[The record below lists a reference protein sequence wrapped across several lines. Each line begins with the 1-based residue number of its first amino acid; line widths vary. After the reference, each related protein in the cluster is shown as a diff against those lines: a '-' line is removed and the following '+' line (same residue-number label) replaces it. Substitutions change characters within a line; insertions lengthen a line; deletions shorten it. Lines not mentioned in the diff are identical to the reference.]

1 MKVSGKEIAD
11 KILEDLKR
19 QIIEKNFKPN
29 LAIILAGEDP
39 ASEIYVS
46 YKLKAAKEIGI
57 EANVFRFSKDK
68 YQECAKKISELSA
81 DHTIS
86 GIIIQH
92 PVFPGWDFE
101 SLLQKIDPKKDV
113 DGFLPDSPF
122 YGATALGVW
131 EMLSEFAKIEGCAN
145 AEEFLK
151 GKKVVLLGK
160 GSAAGRPTM
169 HLFESKGVE
178 YTLIDSKTESPDEVI
193 NTADVVISAVG
204 KRHII
209 HEGNIKQ
216 GSFIIGVGSHDVDED
231 QIALKAKL
239 YCPNIGGIGPLTVAC
254 LLKNVVES
262 SHGLHG

>member
-11 KILEDLKR
+11 KILEDLKQ
-19 QIIEKNFKPN
+19 QIIARNLKPN

-57 EANVFRFSKDK
+57 EANVFRFSKDQ
-68 YQECAKKISELSA
+68 YQDCIKKISELSF
-81 DHTIS
+81 DSKIS

-113 DGFLPDSPF
+113 DGFLPSSS
-122 YGATALGVW
+122 YSGATALGVW
-131 EMLSEFAKIEGCAN
+131 EMLGEFAKIEGCLS

-160 GSAAGRPTM
+160 GRAAGRPTM

-178 YTLIDSKTESPDEVI
+178 YTLIDSKTQNPDEI
-193 NTADVVISAVG
+193 IKTSDVVISAVG

-209 HEGNIKQ
+209 HERNIKQ
-216 GSFIIGVGSHDVDED
+216 GSFTIGVGSHDVDEE

-254 LLKNVVES
+254 LLRNVVLS
-262 SHGLHG
+262 AHGLHG